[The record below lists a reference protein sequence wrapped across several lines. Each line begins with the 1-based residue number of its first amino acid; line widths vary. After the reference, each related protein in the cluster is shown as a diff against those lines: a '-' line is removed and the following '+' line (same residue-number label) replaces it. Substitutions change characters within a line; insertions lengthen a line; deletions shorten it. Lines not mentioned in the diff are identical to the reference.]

1 MKLFMTVSLGVD
13 TSHPQ
18 AATQDQPTPSMPA
31 VHKSGLRRFA
41 DALGVI
47 ALAAVFLLISANAAF

>member
-18 AATQDQPTPSMPA
+18 AATQD
-31 VHKSGLRRFA
+31 KSGLRRFA

>member
-1 MKLFMTVSLGVD
+1 
-13 TSHPQ
+13 
-18 AATQDQPTPSMPA
+18 MPA